1 MSRDDKKAEKKI
13 EELENEVTS
22 LQQDLEQL
30 KGEKQE
36 LFEQLQRVS
45 ADYMN
50 YQKRSAKQVADTVA
64 YEKRSIIKS
73 LLPSIDNFEHA
84 LTHACATQGEGDNLV
99 KGIQLVFTHMMDTL
113 KSHGVERIEAAGQL
127 FDPNEHEAM
136 MQRSDPEAED
146 NAILEV
152 YQAGYKMGGQV
163 IRPAKVIVNKTAAP
177 TPPAAV
183 KDADACAGTDPAETT
198 DVEPEV

>member
-13 EELENEVTS
+13 EELENDMTS
-22 LQQDLEQL
+22 LQQEIDTL

-45 ADYMN
+45 ADYVN
-50 YQKRSAKQVADTVA
+50 FQKRSVKQVADTVA

-84 LTHACATQGEGDNLV
+84 LTHACATQGEEDNLV
-99 KGIQLVFTHMMDTL
+99 KGIQLVFTHMMDAL
-113 KSHGVERIEAAGQL
+113 KAHGVERIEAAGQH

-136 MQRSDPEAED
+136 MQKHDPEAED
-146 NAILEV
+146 NAVLEV

-163 IRPAKVIVNKTAAP
+163 IRPAKVIVNKVP
-177 TPPAAV
+177 GPKIV
-183 KDADACAGTDPAETT
+183 DET
-198 DVEPEV
+198 VEPASPDEETRENESEV